1 MSYLI
6 THIEIASGCCRVFR
20 IDCFHSYI
28 IVMRRFTL
36 AEKWQAVGMAQAG
49 FRNRG
54 MVGQIGAHHYLM
66 DHLIQRLQATR
77 IVDER
82 P

>member
-1 MSYLI
+1 
-6 THIEIASGCCRVFR
+6 
-20 IDCFHSYI
+20 
-28 IVMRRFTL
+28 MRRFTL